1 MGRRNPARYGAALAV
16 LTLAAVTATACGA
29 AGAPAG
35 TEAAD
40 RGAGPEPETYK
51 AVIVLA
57 IPIGIVCVFGWW
69 IARGDM

>member
-1 MGRRNPARYGAALAV
+1 LSGGYGAAQAV

-29 AGAPAG
+29 AG

-40 RGAGPEPETYK
+40 LGSGQESETYQ

-57 IPIGIVCVFGWW
+57 IPIGIVCAFGWW
-69 IARGDM
+69 IARDDM

>member
-1 MGRRNPARYGAALAV
+1 LSGGYGAALAV

-40 RGAGPEPETYK
+40 LGSGQESETYQ

-57 IPIGIVCVFGWW
+57 IPIGIVCAFGWW
-69 IARGDM
+69 IARDDM